1 LAPQLLALPPKK
13 TSEILVALIQRDSER
28 LSVAEIVYTLGPQAF
43 ALLVFVLGL
52 PNCLPMPPPIPFLCG
67 LLLAVVAIQMMI
79 GLEVPWLPGRLL
91 RRSVLRADVKRAVD
105 KALPRLRT
113 LERLSRARLTLFGSS
128 IGMRIIGAIVFV
140 IALGLLVAAPLI
152 GQIPLGLAACLVGLG
167 LVERD
172 GAIVLGGVLL
182 GIIGIGL
189 SLGFVA
195 AIVGGVLALFF

>member
-13 TSEILVALIQRDSER
+13 TSEILVALVQRDSER
-28 LSVAEIVYTLGPQAF
+28 LSVGEIVYTLGPQAF

-91 RRSVLRADVKRAVD
+91 RRSVLRADVKRAVEQ
-105 KALPRLRT
+105 ALPRLRS

-195 AIVGGVLALFF
+195 AIVGGILALFF

>member
-1 LAPQLLALPPKK
+1 MAPQLLALPPKK
-13 TSEILVALIQRDSER
+13 TSEILVALVQRDSER
-28 LSVAEIVYTLGPQAF
+28 LSVGEIVYTLGPQAF

-91 RRSVLRADVKRAVD
+91 RRSVLRADVKRAVEQ
-105 KALPRLRT
+105 ALPRLRS

-195 AIVGGVLALFF
+195 AIVGGILALFF

>member
-1 LAPQLLALPPKK
+1 MLALPAKK
-13 TSEILVALIQRDSER
+13 TSEILVALAQRGSER
-28 LSVAEIVYTLGPQAF
+28 LSIGEIVYALGPQAF

-67 LLLAVVAIQMMI
+67 LLLAVVAIQMII
-79 GLEVPWLPGRLL
+79 GLPVPWLPGQLL
-91 RRSVLRADVKRAVD
+91 RRSVPRADVKKAIER
-105 KALPRLRT
+105 ALPRLRMSSGV
-113 LERLSRARLTLFGSS
+113 SRARLTLFGSS

-189 SLGFVA
+189 SLGFLA
-195 AIVGGVLALFF
+195 AIVGGILALFF

>member
-1 LAPQLLALPPKK
+1 MAPQLLALPPKK
-13 TSEILVALIQRDSER
+13 TSEILVALVQRDSER
-28 LSVAEIVYTLGPQAF
+28 LSIGEIVYTLGPQAF

-67 LLLAVVAIQMMI
+67 LLLAVVAIQMII
-79 GLEVPWLPGRLL
+79 GLQVPWLPGRLL
-91 RRSVLRADVKRAVD
+91 RRSVLRADVKRAVEQ
-105 KALPRLRT
+105 ALPRLRM

-140 IALGLLVAAPLI
+140 IALGLLVAAPFI

-182 GIIGIGL
+182 GVIGIGL

-195 AIVGGVLALFF
+195 AIVGGILALFF

>member
-1 LAPQLLALPPKK
+1 LAPQLLALAPRK
-13 TSEILVALIQRDSER
+13 TSEILVALVQRDSER
-28 LSVAEIVYTLGPQAF
+28 LSVGEIVYTLGPQAF

-79 GLEVPWLPGRLL
+79 GLQVPWLPGRLL

-105 KALPRLRT
+105 QALPRLRS

-195 AIVGGVLALFF
+195 AIVGGILALFF

>member
-1 LAPQLLALPPKK
+1 LAPHLLALPPKK
-13 TSEILVALIQRDSER
+13 TSEILVALVQRDSER
-28 LSVAEIVYTLGPQAF
+28 LSIGEIVYTLGPQAF

-67 LLLAVVAIQMMI
+67 LLLAVVAIQMII
-79 GLEVPWLPGRLL
+79 GLPVPWLPGRLL
-91 RRSVLRADVKRAVD
+91 RRSVLRADVARAVER
-105 KALPRLRT
+105 ALPRLRK

-128 IGMRIIGAIVFV
+128 IGMRVTGAIVFV
-140 IALGLLVAAPLI
+140 IALGLLVAAPFI

-172 GAIVLGGVLL
+172 GAIVIGGVVV

-195 AIVGGVLALFF
+195 AIVGGILALFF

>member
-1 LAPQLLALPPKK
+1 MAPQLLALPPKK
-13 TSEILVALIQRDSER
+13 TSEILVALVQRDSER
-28 LSVAEIVYTLGPQAF
+28 LSVGEIVYTLGPQAF

-67 LLLAVVAIQMMI
+67 LLLAVVAIQMII

-91 RRSVLRADVKRAVD
+91 RRSVLRADVKRAVEQ
-105 KALPRLRT
+105 ALPRLRS

-182 GIIGIGL
+182 GVIGIGL

-195 AIVGGVLALFF
+195 AIVGGILALFF